1 MRILFVHPNYS
12 AGAADIAGNWSP
24 AWVTYL
30 AGYLKAGGYEDY
42 QFVDA
47 LVDNLNDD
55 QLRSA
60 IRNAGADIV
69 ATTAMTPMIYA
80 AQRVLQIAKEE
91 LPNAVTVLGGIHPTF
106 MFKQVLGEAPWIDV
120 IVRGEGEAVT
130 LNLVRAIDEGRW
142 PNERDQI
149 KGIAFLGDDG
159 AVVATPAEPSI
170 KDVDSIKAD
179 WGLLDWKKYI
189 YIPLGVPV
197 ATPNMARGC
206 PFTCSFCSQWK
217 FWRDYRVRSPKQMVD
232 EIEELVKVHGVGFFI
247 LADEEPTI
255 NRAKFIEF
263 CQELI
268 DRDLGIHWGI
278 NTRVTDVMRDEELLP
293 FYRKAG
299 LVHISLGTE
308 AAAQLN
314 LDRFVKETTV
324 AQNKRAIQLL
334 QENGIVTEA
343 QFIVGL
349 ENETRETLEETYQM
363 VMDWGADMANWSM
376 FTPWPFSDM
385 FTELGEKV
393 EVFDYSKYNFVSPI
407 MKPDNIDRAE
417 LLDGVMANYR
427 RFYMKRMLFQY
438 PWVKD
443 PFRRRYLIGCIK
455 AFFQS
460 AMQRKFYQLGQQN
473 YWGPMFKKLIRFDY
487 DKSASRIE
495 EPDHNAWKQAPAAKR
510 PIDGSAVKPEVVKKR
525 PVGIS
530 QPSGVMA
537 SVKACGGAE
546 PAHAAMACGGGDQQ
560 MTDEQIAQYNGP
572 GEVAVPI
579 AAIGKAKE
587 KAVAV
592 EEA

>member
-1 MRILFVHPNYS
+1 MRILFVQPNYS

-24 AWVTYL
+24 AWVAYI

-42 QFVDA
+42 HFIDA
-47 LVDNLNDD
+47 LVDKLDD
-55 QLRSA
+55 DKLRAA
-60 IRNAGADIV
+60 IRESKADVI

-91 LPNAVTVLGGIHPTF
+91 CPNAITVLGGIHGTF
-106 MFKQVLGEAPWIDV
+106 MFQQVLGEAPWIDV
-120 IVRGEGEAVT
+120 IVRGEGEAIT
-130 LNLVRAIDEGRW
+130 LNLMRCIDEGRW
-142 PNERDQI
+142 PAERESIQ
-149 KGIAFLGDDG
+149 GIAYLDENSQ
-159 AVVATPAEPSI
+159 VVATPAEPPI
-170 KDVDSIKAD
+170 KDVDSIWPD
-179 WGLLDWKKYI
+179 WSILEWKKYI

-217 FWRDYRVRSPKQMVD
+217 FWRDYRVRDPKRTVD

-247 LADEEPTI
+247 LADEEPQI
-255 NRAKFIEF
+255 NKNKFVEF

-299 LVHISLGTE
+299 LVHVSLGTE

-314 LDRFVKETTV
+314 LDRFVKETTIE
-324 AQNKRAIQLL
+324 QNKRAIQLL
-334 QENGIVTEA
+334 QQNGIVTEA

-376 FTPWPFSDM
+376 YTPWPFSDM
-385 FTELGEKV
+385 FAEMGDKV

-427 RFYMKRMLFQY
+427 RFYMKRMFFQY
-438 PWVKD
+438 PWVRD

-455 AFFQS
+455 AFLKS
-460 AMQRKFYQLGQQN
+460 AMERRFYQLGKQN
-473 YWGPMFKKLIRFDY
+473 YWGPAFKKFIKFDY
-487 DKSASRIE
+487 DKSKTKIV
-495 EPDHNAWKQAPAAKR
+495 EPDHNAWKKAPAAKR
-510 PIDGSAVKPEVVKKR
+510 PAVSAV
-525 PVGIS
+525 G
-530 QPSGVMA
+530 MA
-537 SVKACGGAE
+537 PQACGGGVKACGGGTE
-546 PAHAAMACGGGDQQ
+546 Q
-560 MTDEQIAQYNGP
+560 MTEEQMAQVSQK
-572 GEVAVPI
+572 VALPEQHRL
-579 AAIGKAKE
+579 E
-587 KAVAV
+587 KV
-592 EEA
+592 

>member
-1 MRILFVHPNYS
+1 MRILFIHPNYS

-24 AWVTYL
+24 AWVAYI
-30 AGYLKAGGYEDY
+30 AGYLKSGGYQDY
-42 QFVDA
+42 QFIDG
-47 LVDNLNDD
+47 LVDKLDD
-55 QLRSA
+55 EQMRAA
-60 IRNAGADIV
+60 IRAAQPDII

-91 LPNAVTVLGGIHPTF
+91 HPNAITVLGGIHGTF
-106 MFKQVLGEAPWIDV
+106 MYNQVLDEAPWIDV

-130 LNLVRAIDEGRW
+130 LNLVRCIDEGRW
-142 PNERDQI
+142 PAERESVR
-149 KGIAFLGDDG
+149 GIAFLDENGKVI
-159 AVVATPAEPSI
+159 APEAEPSI
-170 KDVDSIKAD
+170 SDVDAIWPD
-179 WGLLDWKKYI
+179 WGILEWKKYI

-217 FWRDYRVRSPKQMVD
+217 FWRDYRVRNPKRMVD

-247 LADEEPTI
+247 LADEEPQI
-255 NRAKFIEF
+255 NKKMFVDF

-278 NTRVTDVMRDEELLP
+278 NTRVTDVMRDEDLLP

-299 LVHISLGTE
+299 LVHVSLGTE

-314 LDRFVKETTV
+314 LDRFVKETTIE
-324 AQNKRAIQLL
+324 QNKRAVRLL

-349 ENETRETLEETYQM
+349 ENETRETLEETYNM

-376 FTPWPFSDM
+376 YTPWPFSDM
-385 FTELGEKV
+385 FTEMGDKV

-427 RFYMKRMLFQY
+427 RFYMKRMFFQY
-438 PWVKD
+438 PWVRD
-443 PFRRRYLIGCIK
+443 PFRRKYLIGCIK
-455 AFFQS
+455 AFLKS
-460 AMQRKFYQLGQQN
+460 AMERRFYQLGKQN
-473 YWGPMFKKLIRFDY
+473 YWGPMFKKLIKFDY
-487 DKSASRIE
+487 DKNKTKIV
-495 EPDHNAWKQAPAAKR
+495 EPDHNAWKKAPPAKR
-510 PIDGSAVKPEVVKKR
+510 PGSAPAGT
-525 PVGIS
+525 PAPTIS
-530 QPSGVMA
+530 GAMP
-537 SVKACGGAE
+537 KACGGGNQQLEDISDLPPGTAKCQ
-546 PAHAAMACGGGDQQ
+546 PGGCGGTGPRP
-560 MTDEQIAQYNGP
+560 EPSSAQ
-572 GEVAVPI
+572 VAMPTPPPAASKPERVP
-579 AAIGKAKE
+579 
-587 KAVAV
+587 

>member
-24 AWVTYL
+24 AWVAYV
-30 AGYLKAGGYEDY
+30 AGYLKSGGYEDY
-42 QFVDA
+42 HFIDAMVDK
-47 LVDNLNDD
+47 LDDD
-55 QLRSA
+55 QLRAA
-60 IRNAGADIV
+60 IREIEPDII

-80 AQRVLQIAKEE
+80 AQRLLQVAKEE
-91 LPNAVTVLGGIHPTF
+91 RPQALTVLGGIHATF
-106 MFKQVLGEAPWIDV
+106 MFQQVLEEAPWIDA

-130 LNLVRAIDEGRW
+130 LNLVRSIDQTGW
-142 PNERDQI
+142 PGDRDKV

-159 AVVATPAEPSI
+159 EVVATPAEPSI
-170 KDVDSIKAD
+170 KDVDSIWPD
-179 WGLLDWKKYI
+179 WGILDWQKYI

-217 FWRDYRVRSPKQMVD
+217 FWRDYRVRDPKRVVD

-247 LADEEPTI
+247 LADEEPQI
-255 NRAKFIEF
+255 NKNKFVAF

-299 LVHISLGTE
+299 LVHVSLGTE

-376 FTPWPFSDM
+376 YTPWPFADM
-385 FTELGEKV
+385 FTEMSDRV

-427 RFYMKRMLFQY
+427 RFYMKRMFFQY
-438 PWVKD
+438 PWVRD
-443 PFRRRYLIGCIK
+443 PFRRKYLIGCIK
-455 AFFQS
+455 AFLKS
-460 AMQRKFYQLGQQN
+460 AMERRFYQLGKQN
-473 YWGPMFKKLIRFDY
+473 YWGPMFKKLIKFDY
-487 DKSASRIE
+487 DKSRAKIV
-495 EPDHNAWKQAPAAKR
+495 EPDHNAWKKAPPAKR
-510 PIDGSAVKPEVVKKR
+510 PAVSATGAAP
-525 PVGIS
+525 
-530 QPSGVMA
+530 Q
-537 SVKACGGAE
+537 ACAG
-546 PAHAAMACGGGDQQ
+546 PKACGGGDQQ
-560 MTDEQIAQYNGP
+560 MTEEQVKQYEN
-572 GEVAVPI
+572 A
-579 AAIGKAKE
+579 
-587 KAVAV
+587 
-592 EEA
+592 

>member
-1 MRILFVHPNYS
+1 
-12 AGAADIAGNWSP
+12 
-24 AWVTYL
+24 
-30 AGYLKAGGYEDY
+30 
-42 QFVDA
+42 
-47 LVDNLNDD
+47 
-55 QLRSA
+55 
-60 IRNAGADIV
+60 
-69 ATTAMTPMIYA
+69 
-80 AQRVLQIAKEE
+80 
-91 LPNAVTVLGGIHPTF
+91 
-106 MFKQVLGEAPWIDV
+106 
-120 IVRGEGEAVT
+120 
-130 LNLVRAIDEGRW
+130 
-142 PNERDQI
+142 
-149 KGIAFLGDDG
+149 
-159 AVVATPAEPSI
+159 VVATPAEPSI
-170 KDVDSIKAD
+170 KDIDTIKAD

-232 EIEELVKVHGVGFFI
+232 EIEELKKVHGVGFFI

-268 DRDLGIHWGI
+268 DRDLDIQWGI

-324 AQNKRAIQLL
+324 AQNKRAVQLL

-407 MKPDNIDRAE
+407 MKPDTIDRAE

-455 AFFQS
+455 AFFKS
-460 AMQRKFYQLGQQN
+460 AFERKFYQLGQQN

-487 DKSASRIE
+487 DKSASKIE
-495 EPDHNAWKQAPAAKR
+495 EPDHNAWKKAPPAKR
-510 PIDGSAVKPEVVKKR
+510 PAL
-525 PVGIS
+525 
-530 QPSGVMA
+530 QPSGVAA

-546 PAHAAMACGGGDQQ
+546 PAHAAMACGGGGQQ

-572 GEVAVPI
+572 DEVAVPI
-579 AAIGKAKE
+579 SEISKSKE
-587 KAVAV
+587 RAAVA

>member
-1 MRILFVHPNYS
+1 MRILFIHPNYS

-24 AWVTYL
+24 AWVAYI
-30 AGYLKAGGYEDY
+30 AGYLKSGGYQDY
-42 QFVDA
+42 HFIDG
-47 LVDNLNDD
+47 LVDKLDDD
-55 QLRSA
+55 QMREA
-60 IRNAGADIV
+60 IRAAQPDII

-91 LPNAVTVLGGIHPTF
+91 HPNAITVLGGIHGTF
-106 MFKQVLGEAPWIDV
+106 MYEQVLGEAPWIDV

-130 LNLVRAIDEGRW
+130 LNLVRCIDEGRW
-142 PNERDQI
+142 PNERESVRD
-149 KGIAFLGDDG
+149 IAFLGESG
-159 AVVATPAEPSI
+159 KVIATEAEPSI
-170 KDVDSIKAD
+170 KDVDSIWPD
-179 WGLLDWKKYI
+179 WGILEWKKYI

-217 FWRDYRVRSPKQMVD
+217 FWRDYRVRNPKRMVD

-247 LADEEPTI
+247 LADEEPQI
-255 NRAKFIEF
+255 NKKMFIEF

-278 NTRVTDVMRDEELLP
+278 NTRVTDVMRDEDLLP

-314 LDRFVKETTV
+314 LDRFVKETTIE
-324 AQNKRAIQLL
+324 QNKRAIQLL
-334 QENGIVTEA
+334 QKNGIVTEA

-376 FTPWPFSDM
+376 YTPWPFSDM
-385 FTELGEKV
+385 FAEMGDKV

-427 RFYMKRMLFQY
+427 RFYMRRMFFQY
-438 PWVKD
+438 PWVRD
-443 PFRRRYLIGCIK
+443 PFRRKYLIGCIK
-455 AFFQS
+455 AFLKS
-460 AMQRKFYQLGQQN
+460 AMERRFYQLGKQN
-473 YWGPMFKKLIRFDY
+473 YWGPLFKKFIKFEY
-487 DKSASRIE
+487 DKNRSKIV
-495 EPDHNAWKQAPAAKR
+495 EPDHNAWKKAPPAKR
-510 PIDGSAVKPEVVKKR
+510 PAVVSAVGSAP
-525 PVGIS
+525 
-530 QPSGVMA
+530 Q
-537 SVKACGGAE
+537 ACAGGS
-546 PAHAAMACGGGDQQ
+546 PKACGGGDEQ
-560 MTDEQIAQYNGP
+560 MTEEQMEAVARASAGQSKQA
-572 GEVAVPI
+572 EVA
-579 AAIGKAKE
+579 
-587 KAVAV
+587 
-592 EEA
+592 

>member
-24 AWVTYL
+24 AWVAYL
-30 AGYLKAGGYEDY
+30 AGYLKQGGYTDY

-47 LVDNLNDD
+47 LVDNLDEE
-55 QLRSA
+55 QLRVA
-60 IRNAGADIV
+60 IRESNADIV
-69 ATTAMTPMIYA
+69 ATTAMTPMIYT
-80 AQRVLQIAKEE
+80 AQRLLQIAKEE
-91 LPNAVTVLGGIHPTF
+91 CPNAITVLGGIHPTF
-106 MFKQVLGEAPWIDV
+106 MYQQVFGEAPWIDA

-142 PNERDQI
+142 PAERERI
-149 KGIAFLGDDG
+149 KGIAYLDENDK
-159 AVVATPAEPSI
+159 VVATPVEPSI
-170 KDVDSIKAD
+170 KDVDSIWPD
-179 WGLLDWKKYI
+179 WGILEWKKYI

-217 FWRDYRVRSPKQMVD
+217 FWRDYRVRDPKRMVD

-247 LADEEPTI
+247 LADEEPQI
-255 NRAKFIEF
+255 NRNKFIEF

-299 LVHISLGTE
+299 LVHVSLGTE

-314 LDRFVKETTV
+314 LDRFVKETTIE
-324 AQNKRAIQLL
+324 QNKRAVRLL

-376 FTPWPFSDM
+376 YTPWPFSDM
-385 FTELGEKV
+385 FAEMGDKV
-393 EVFDYSKYNFVSPI
+393 EVFDYSKYNFVQPI

-443 PFRRRYLIGCIK
+443 PFRRKYLIGCIK
-455 AFFQS
+455 AFFKS
-460 AMQRKFYQLGQQN
+460 ALERKFYQLGKQN

-487 DKSASRIE
+487 DKSKEKIV

-510 PIDGSAVKPEVVKKR
+510 PAMGTSGAVP
-525 PVGIS
+525 
-530 QPSGVMA
+530 
-537 SVKACGGAE
+537 KACGGGNQQMEDLEIGSEAS
-546 PAHAAMACGGGDQQ
+546 PKCQPGGCGGSVKPTPQSA
-560 MTDEQIAQYNGP
+560 T
-572 GEVAVPI
+572 VAMPELQ
-579 AAIGKAKE
+579 KRKE
-587 KAVAV
+587 PEAVA

>member
-24 AWVTYL
+24 AWVAYL
-30 AGYLKAGGYEDY
+30 AGYLKKGGYTDY
-42 QFVDA
+42 HFVDG
-47 LVDNLNDD
+47 LVDNLDEE
-55 QLRSA
+55 QLRVA
-60 IRNAGADIV
+60 IRNSGADIV
-69 ATTAMTPMIYA
+69 ATTAMTPMIYT
-80 AQRVLQIAKEE
+80 AQRLLQIAKEE
-91 LPNAVTVLGGIHPTF
+91 RPNAITVLGGIHPTF
-106 MFKQVLGEAPWIDV
+106 MYQQVFGEAPWIDV

-142 PNERDQI
+142 PAEREQI
-149 KGIAFLGDDG
+149 KGIAYLNEDQQ
-159 AVVATPAEPSI
+159 VVATPVEPSI
-170 KDVDSIKAD
+170 KDVDSIWPD
-179 WGLLDWKKYI
+179 WSILDWKKYI

-217 FWRDYRVRSPKQMVD
+217 FWRDYRVRDPKKMVD

-247 LADEEPTI
+247 LADEEPQI
-255 NRAKFIEF
+255 NRNKFIEF

-299 LVHISLGTE
+299 LVHVSLGTE

-314 LDRFVKETTV
+314 LDRFVKETTIE
-324 AQNKRAIQLL
+324 QNKRAVQLL

-376 FTPWPFSDM
+376 YTPWPFSDM
-385 FTELGEKV
+385 FAEMGDRV
-393 EVFDYSKYNFVSPI
+393 EVHDYSKYNFVSPI

-427 RFYMKRMLFQY
+427 RFYMKRMFFQY

-443 PFRRRYLIGCIK
+443 PFRRKYLIGCIK
-455 AFFQS
+455 AFLKS
-460 AMQRKFYQLGQQN
+460 AMERKFYQLGKQN
-473 YWGPMFKKLIRFDY
+473 YWGPLFKKFIKFDY
-487 DKSASRIE
+487 DKSKTKIV
-495 EPDHNAWKQAPAAKR
+495 EPDHNAWKKAPAAKR
-510 PIDGSAVKPEVVKKR
+510 PA
-525 PVGIS
+525 
-530 QPSGVMA
+530 QPASGLAA
-537 SVKACGGAE
+537 SVK
-546 PAHAAMACGGGDQQ
+546 ACGGGDQQ
-560 MTDEQIAQYNGP
+560 MEGVKVDIPAIKKPRASMMACGGGGEQLTAEQMKNPQSIKRPA
-572 GEVAVPI
+572 E
-579 AAIGKAKE
+579 
-587 KAVAV
+587 AV

>member
-24 AWVTYL
+24 AWVAYL
-30 AGYLKAGGYEDY
+30 AGYLKQGGYTDY
-42 QFVDA
+42 HFVDA
-47 LVDNLNDD
+47 LVDDLDEE
-55 QLRSA
+55 QLRVA
-60 IRNAGADIV
+60 IREAKADIV
-69 ATTAMTPMIYA
+69 ATTAMTPMIYT
-80 AQRVLQIAKEE
+80 AQRLLQIAKEE
-91 LPNAVTVLGGIHPTF
+91 CPSAITVLGGIHPTF
-106 MFKQVLGEAPWIDV
+106 MYQQVFGEAPWIDV

-142 PNERDQI
+142 PSEREQI
-149 KGIAFLGDDG
+149 KGIAYLDESDK
-159 AVVATPAEPSI
+159 VVATPVEPSI
-170 KDVDSIKAD
+170 KDVDSIWPD
-179 WGLLDWKKYI
+179 WGILEWKKYI

-217 FWRDYRVRSPKQMVD
+217 FWRDYRVREPKQMVD

-247 LADEEPTI
+247 LADEEPQI
-255 NRAKFIEF
+255 NRNKFIEF

-299 LVHISLGTE
+299 LVHVSLGTE

-314 LDRFVKETTV
+314 LDRFVKETTIE
-324 AQNKRAIQLL
+324 QNKRAVQLL

-376 FTPWPFSDM
+376 YTPWPFADM
-385 FTELGEKV
+385 FAEMGDKV
-393 EVFDYSKYNFVSPI
+393 EVFDYSKYNFVQPI
-407 MKPDNIDRAE
+407 MKPDTIDRAE

-443 PFRRRYLIGCIK
+443 PFRRKYLIGCIK
-455 AFFQS
+455 AFFKS
-460 AMQRKFYQLGQQN
+460 AYERKFYQLGKQN
-473 YWGPMFKKLIRFDY
+473 YWGPMFKKLIKFDY
-487 DKSASRIE
+487 DKSKSKIV

-510 PIDGSAVKPEVVKKR
+510 PATAGVSGAVP
-525 PVGIS
+525 
-530 QPSGVMA
+530 
-537 SVKACGGAE
+537 KACGGGNQQMEDLEIGGEAS
-546 PAHAAMACGGGDQQ
+546 PKCQPGGCGGGIKP
-560 MTDEQIAQYNGP
+560 TSSSAN
-572 GEVAVPI
+572 VAMPELQTS
-579 AAIGKAKE
+579 KQRE
-587 KAVAV
+587 AVA

>member
-1 MRILFVHPNYS
+1 MRILFIHPNYS

-24 AWVTYL
+24 AWVAYI
-30 AGYLKAGGYEDY
+30 AGYLKSGGYQDY
-42 QFVDA
+42 HFIDG
-47 LVDNLNDD
+47 LVDKLDDD
-55 QLRSA
+55 QMRAA
-60 IRNAGADIV
+60 IRASKPDII

-91 LPNAVTVLGGIHPTF
+91 HPNAVTVLGGIHGTF
-106 MFKQVLGEAPWIDV
+106 MYQQVLGEAPWIDV

-130 LNLVRAIDEGRW
+130 LNLVRCIDEGGW
-142 PNERDQI
+142 PSKREQV
-149 KGIAFLGDDG
+149 KGIAYLDENKQ
-159 AVVATPAEPSI
+159 VIATEAEPSI
-170 KDVDSIKAD
+170 KDVDSIWPD
-179 WGLLDWKKYI
+179 WGILEWKKYI

-217 FWRDYRVRSPKQMVD
+217 FWRDYRVRNPKRMVD

-247 LADEEPTI
+247 LADEEPQI
-255 NRAKFIEF
+255 NKKLFVEF

-278 NTRVTDVMRDEELLP
+278 NTRVTDVMRDEDLLP

-314 LDRFVKETTV
+314 LDRFVKETTIE
-324 AQNKRAIQLL
+324 QNKRAIQLL
-334 QENGIVTEA
+334 QQNGIVTEA

-376 FTPWPFSDM
+376 YTPWPFSDM
-385 FTELGEKV
+385 FAEMGDKV

-427 RFYMKRMLFQY
+427 RFYMRRMFFQY
-438 PWVKD
+438 PWVRD
-443 PFRRRYLIGCIK
+443 PFRRKYLIGCIK
-455 AFFQS
+455 AFLKS
-460 AMQRKFYQLGQQN
+460 AMERRFYQLGKQN
-473 YWGPMFKKLIRFDY
+473 YWGPLFKKFIKFEY
-487 DKSASRIE
+487 DKNRSKIV
-495 EPDHNAWKQAPAAKR
+495 EPDHNAWKKAPPAKR
-510 PIDGSAVKPEVVKKR
+510 QAVVSAV
-525 PVGIS
+525 
-530 QPSGVMA
+530 GVA
-537 SVKACGGAE
+537 PQACGGG
-546 PAHAAMACGGGDQQ
+546 PKACGGGDEQ
-560 MTDEQIAQYNGP
+560 MTEEHMEAVARASAGQSKQA
-572 GEVAVPI
+572 EVA
-579 AAIGKAKE
+579 
-587 KAVAV
+587 
-592 EEA
+592 

>member
-24 AWVTYL
+24 AWVAYL
-30 AGYLKAGGYEDY
+30 AGYLKSGGYQDY
-42 QFVDA
+42 QFIDA
-47 LVDNLNDD
+47 LVDKLDDD
-55 QLRSA
+55 QLRVA
-60 IRNAGADIV
+60 IRNARPDIV
-69 ATTAMTPMIYA
+69 ATTAMTPMIYT

-91 LPNAVTVLGGIHPTF
+91 HPNAITMLGGIHATF
-106 MFKQVLGEAPWIDV
+106 MYAQVFAEAPWIDV
-120 IVRGEGEAVT
+120 VVRGEGEAVT

-142 PNERDQI
+142 LTERENI
-149 KGIAFLGDDG
+149 KGIAYVDDNKQ
-159 AVVATPAEPSI
+159 VIATPVEPSI
-170 KDVDSIKAD
+170 KDVDSIWPD
-179 WGLLDWKKYI
+179 WSVLEWKKYI

-217 FWRDYRVRSPKQMVD
+217 FWRDYRVRSPKRMVD
-232 EIEELVKVHGVGFFI
+232 EIEELVKVHKIGFFI
-247 LADEEPTI
+247 LADEEPMI
-255 NRAKFIEF
+255 NKNMFVEF

-268 DRDLGIHWGI
+268 DRKLGILWGI
-278 NTRVTDVMRDEELLP
+278 NTRVTDVMRDEDLLP

-334 QENGIVTEA
+334 QQNGIVTEA

-349 ENETRETLEETYQM
+349 ENETRATLEETYEM

-385 FTELGEKV
+385 FTEMGDKV
-393 EVFDYSKYNFVSPI
+393 EVHDYSKYNFVSPI

-427 RFYMKRMLFQY
+427 RFYMRKMFFQY

-443 PFRRRYLIGCIK
+443 PVRRRYLLGCIK
-455 AFFQS
+455 AFLKS
-460 AMQRKFYQLGQQN
+460 AYERRFYQLGQQN
-473 YWGPMFKKLIRFDY
+473 YWGPLLKKLIRFDY
-487 DKSASRIE
+487 DKSRTKIV

-510 PIDGSAVKPEVVKKR
+510 PA
-525 PVGIS
+525 IS
-530 QPSGVMA
+530 VIGAAPQTCSSGA
-537 SVKACGGAE
+537 PKACGGGNE
-546 PAHAAMACGGGDQQ
+546 Q
-560 MTDEQIAQYNGP
+560 MTEEQIKQY
-572 GEVAVPI
+572 ERV
-579 AAIGKAKE
+579 
-587 KAVAV
+587 
-592 EEA
+592 

>member
-1 MRILFVHPNYS
+1 MRILFVHPNYKS
-12 AGAADIAGNWSP
+12 GGAEIAGNWSP
-24 AWVTYL
+24 AWVAYL
-30 AGYLKAGGYEDY
+30 AGYLKSGGYSDYRFIDAMVDSLDEED
-42 QFVDA
+42 
-47 LVDNLNDD
+47 
-55 QLRSA
+55 LRR
-60 IRNAGADIV
+60 IFREEQPDMIG
-69 ATTAMTPMIYA
+69 TTAMTPAIYT
-80 AQRVLQIAKEE
+80 AQRLLQIAKEE
-91 LPNAVTVLGGIHPTF
+91 CPNAVVFLGGIHATF
-106 MFKQVLGEAPWIDV
+106 MFKQVLEEAPWIDA
-120 IVRGEGEAVT
+120 IIRGEGEAVT
-130 LNLVRAIDEGRW
+130 LNLVRAVDEGRW
-142 PNERDQI
+142 LNERDSVN
-149 KGIAFLGDDG
+149 GVAFIGNDG

-170 KDVDSIKAD
+170 KDVDSIWPD
-179 WGLLDWKKYI
+179 WSVLEWKKYI
-189 YIPLGVPV
+189 YIPMGVPV

-217 FWRDYRVRSPKQMVD
+217 FWRDYRVRDPKKMVD
-232 EIEELVKVHGVGFFI
+232 EIEELVKVHGIGFFI

-268 DRDLGIHWGI
+268 DRDLGVLWGI

-349 ENETRETLEETYQM
+349 ENETRETLEETYNM

-393 EVFDYSKYNFVSPI
+393 EVYDYSKYNFVSPI

-427 RFYMKRMLFQY
+427 RFYMRKMLFQY

-443 PFRRRYLIGCIK
+443 PVRRKYLMGCIK
-455 AFFQS
+455 AFFL
-460 AMQRKFYQLGQQN
+460 AAIHRRFYDLGKHH
-473 YWGPMFKKLIRFDY
+473 YWGPQLKKLIKFDY
-487 DKSASRIE
+487 DKSKSKIV
-495 EPDHNAWKQAPAAKR
+495 EPDHNAWKKAPAAKR
-510 PIDGSAVKPEVVKKR
+510 PQAV
-525 PVGIS
+525 I
-530 QPSGVMA
+530 QPSGIAA
-537 SVKACGGAE
+537 SIKTCGGAE
-546 PAHAAMACGGGDQQ
+546 PAHAAKACGGGDQQ
-560 MTDEQIAQYNGP
+560 MTEEQIAAYNGSA
-572 GEVAVPI
+572 EVNVPI
-579 AAIGKAKE
+579 SAIGRPKE
-587 KAVAV
+587 KAAVA
-592 EEA
+592 EQA

>member
-24 AWVTYL
+24 AWVAYL
-30 AGYLKAGGYEDY
+30 AGYLKQGGYTDY

-47 LVDNLNDD
+47 LVDKLDD
-55 QLRSA
+55 EQVRLA
-60 IRNAGADIV
+60 IREANADII
-69 ATTAMTPMIYA
+69 ATTAMTPMIYT
-80 AQRVLQIAKEE
+80 AQRVLKIAKEE
-91 LPNAVTVLGGIHPTF
+91 CPNAVTVLGGIHPTF
-106 MFKQVLGEAPWIDV
+106 MYQQVFGEAPWIDA

-142 PNERDQI
+142 PAEREQI
-149 KGIAFLGDDG
+149 KGIAYLNEDNQ
-159 AVVATPAEPSI
+159 VIATPVEPSI
-170 KDVDSIKAD
+170 KDVDSIWPD
-179 WGLLDWKKYI
+179 WSILEWKKYI

-217 FWRDYRVRSPKQMVD
+217 FWRDYRVRDPKKMVD

-247 LADEEPTI
+247 LADEEPQI
-255 NRAKFIEF
+255 NRNKFVEF

-278 NTRVTDVMRDEELLP
+278 NTRVTDVMRDEDLLP

-314 LDRFVKETTV
+314 LDRFVKETTIE
-324 AQNKRAIQLL
+324 QNKRAIQLL
-334 QENGIVTEA
+334 QQNGIVTEA

-349 ENETRETLEETYQM
+349 ENETRETLEETYNM

-376 FTPWPFSDM
+376 YTPWPFADM
-385 FTELGEKV
+385 FAEMGDRV
-393 EVFDYSKYNFVSPI
+393 EVHDYSKYNFVSPI

-443 PFRRRYLIGCIK
+443 PFRRRYLLGCIK
-455 AFFQS
+455 AFFKS
-460 AMQRKFYQLGQQN
+460 AMERKFYQLGEQN

-487 DKSASRIE
+487 DKSKSKIV
-495 EPDHNAWKQAPAAKR
+495 EPDHNAWKKAPAAKR
-510 PIDGSAVKPEVVKKR
+510 PAVVGSTNAMP
-525 PVGIS
+525 
-530 QPSGVMA
+530 
-537 SVKACGGAE
+537 
-546 PAHAAMACGGGDQQ
+546 MACGGGNQQ
-560 MTDEQIAQYNGP
+560 MEDLEIGGEASPKCQP
-572 GEVAVPI
+572 GGCGSSARSPRQSATVAMPELQ
-579 AAIGKAKE
+579 KRKRPE
-587 KAVAV
+587 AVA

>member
-24 AWVTYL
+24 AWVAYI
-30 AGYLKAGGYEDY
+30 AGYLKSGGYQDY
-42 QFVDA
+42 QFIDG
-47 LVDNLNDD
+47 LVDQLDDD
-55 QLRSA
+55 QMRAA
-60 IRNAGADIV
+60 IRAAQPDII
-69 ATTAMTPMIYA
+69 ATTSMTPMIYA

-91 LPNAVTVLGGIHPTF
+91 HPSAITVLGGIHGTF
-106 MFKQVLGEAPWIDV
+106 MYNQVLGEAPWIDA

-130 LNLVRAIDEGRW
+130 LNLVRCIDEGRW
-142 PNERDQI
+142 PTERESVR
-149 KGIAFLGDDG
+149 GIAFLDDNG
-159 AVVATPAEPSI
+159 AVVATEAEPSI
-170 KDVDSIKAD
+170 SDVDKIWPD
-179 WGLLDWKKYI
+179 WGILEWKKYI

-217 FWRDYRVRSPKQMVD
+217 FWRDYRVRDPKRMVD

-247 LADEEPTI
+247 LADEEPQI
-255 NRAKFIEF
+255 NKKMFVDF

-278 NTRVTDVMRDEELLP
+278 NTRVTDVMRDEDLLP

-299 LVHISLGTE
+299 LVHVSLGTE

-314 LDRFVKETTV
+314 LDRFVKETTIE
-324 AQNKRAIQLL
+324 QNKRAVQLL
-334 QENGIVTEA
+334 QQNGIVTEA

-349 ENETRETLEETYQM
+349 ENETRETLEETYQY

-376 FTPWPFSDM
+376 YTPWPFSDM
-385 FTELGEKV
+385 FAEMGDKV

-407 MKPDNIDRAE
+407 MKPDKIDRAE

-455 AFFQS
+455 AFFKS
-460 AMQRKFYQLGQQN
+460 AMERRFYQLGQQN
-473 YWGPMFKKLIRFDY
+473 YWGPLFKKLIKFDY
-487 DKSASRIE
+487 DKSKSKIV
-495 EPDHNAWKQAPAAKR
+495 EPDHNAWKKAPPAKR
-510 PIDGSAVKPEVVKKR
+510 PGAAPAGT
-525 PVGIS
+525 PAPTIS
-530 QPSGVMA
+530 GAMP
-537 SVKACGGAE
+537 KACGGGNQQLEDISDLPPGTAKCQ
-546 PAHAAMACGGGDQQ
+546 PGGCGGTGPRP
-560 MTDEQIAQYNGP
+560 EAQGSIQVGMP
-572 GEVAVPI
+572 MPPPSSKPERMA
-579 AAIGKAKE
+579 
-587 KAVAV
+587 

>member
-24 AWVTYL
+24 AWVAYI
-30 AGYLKAGGYEDY
+30 AGYLKAGGYQDY

-47 LVDNLNDD
+47 LVDKLDD
-55 QLRSA
+55 DKLRVA
-60 IRNAGADIV
+60 IRDAKADII
-69 ATTAMTPMIYA
+69 ATTAMTPMIYT
-80 AQRVLQIAKEE
+80 AQRVLQIAREE
-91 LPNAVTVLGGIHPTF
+91 CPNAITVLGGIHGTF
-106 MFKQVLGEAPWIDV
+106 MYQQVLDEAPWIDV

-142 PNERDQI
+142 PPSAEKIN
-149 KGIAFLGDDG
+149 GIAYLDETSQ
-159 AVVATPAEPSI
+159 VVATPAEPSI
-170 KDVDSIKAD
+170 KDVDSIRAD
-179 WGLLDWKKYI
+179 WGILEWKKYI

-217 FWRDYRVRSPKQMVD
+217 FWRDYRVRDPKRMVD

-247 LADEEPTI
+247 LADEEPQI
-255 NRAKFIEF
+255 NKAKFVEF

-278 NTRVTDVMRDEELLP
+278 NTRVTDVMRDEDLLP

-314 LDRFVKETTV
+314 LDRFVKETTIE
-324 AQNKRAIQLL
+324 QNKRAIQLL
-334 QENGIVTEA
+334 QQNGIVTEA

-376 FTPWPFSDM
+376 YTPWPFSDM
-385 FTELGEKV
+385 FAEMGDKV

-427 RFYMKRMLFQY
+427 RFYMRRMFFQY

-455 AFFQS
+455 AFLKS
-460 AMQRKFYQLGQQN
+460 AMERRFYQLGKQN
-473 YWGPMFKKLIRFDY
+473 YWGPLFKKLIKFDY
-487 DKSASRIE
+487 DKTKTKIV
-495 EPDHNAWKQAPAAKR
+495 EPDHNAWKKAPAAKR
-510 PIDGSAVKPEVVKKR
+510 PAVSV
-525 PVGIS
+525 I
-530 QPSGVMA
+530 GVA
-537 SVKACGGAE
+537 
-546 PAHAAMACGGGDQQ
+546 PQACGGGGLAMDEFSGTAASTKCKPGGCGGGGSQQ
-560 MTDEQIAQYNGP
+560 LPEN
-572 GEVAVPI
+572 EVFVSLPAVP
-579 AAIGKAKE
+579 KAK
-587 KAVAV
+587 AQALQ
-592 EEA
+592 EA

>member
-24 AWVTYL
+24 AWVAYL
-30 AGYLKAGGYEDY
+30 AGYLKQGGYTDY

-47 LVDNLNDD
+47 LVDKLDD
-55 QLRSA
+55 EQVRLA
-60 IRNAGADIV
+60 IREANADII
-69 ATTAMTPMIYA
+69 ATTAMTPMIYT
-80 AQRVLQIAKEE
+80 AQRVLKIAKEE
-91 LPNAVTVLGGIHPTF
+91 CPNAVTVLGGIHPTF
-106 MFKQVLGEAPWIDV
+106 MYQQVFGEAPWIDA

-142 PNERDQI
+142 PAEREQI
-149 KGIAFLGDDG
+149 KGIAYLNEDNQ
-159 AVVATPAEPSI
+159 VIATPVEPSI
-170 KDVDSIKAD
+170 KDVDSIWPD
-179 WGLLDWKKYI
+179 WSILEWKKYI

-217 FWRDYRVRSPKQMVD
+217 FWRDYRVRDPKQMVD

-247 LADEEPTI
+247 LADEEPQI
-255 NRAKFIEF
+255 NRNKFIEF

-278 NTRVTDVMRDEELLP
+278 NTRVTDVMRDEDLLP

-314 LDRFVKETTV
+314 LDRFVKETTIE
-324 AQNKRAIQLL
+324 QNKRAIQLL
-334 QENGIVTEA
+334 QQNGIVTEA

-349 ENETRETLEETYQM
+349 ENETRETLEETYNM

-376 FTPWPFSDM
+376 YTPWPFADM
-385 FTELGEKV
+385 FAEMGDRV
-393 EVFDYSKYNFVSPI
+393 EVHDYSKYNFVSPI

-443 PFRRRYLIGCIK
+443 PFRRRYLLGCIK
-455 AFFQS
+455 AFFKS
-460 AMQRKFYQLGQQN
+460 AMERKFYQLGEQN

-487 DKSASRIE
+487 DKSKSKIV
-495 EPDHNAWKQAPAAKR
+495 EPDHNAWKKAPAAKR
-510 PIDGSAVKPEVVKKR
+510 PAV
-525 PVGIS
+525 VGTTNAM
-530 QPSGVMA
+530 P
-537 SVKACGGAE
+537 
-546 PAHAAMACGGGDQQ
+546 MACGGGNQQ
-560 MTDEQIAQYNGP
+560 MEDLEIGGEASPKCQP
-572 GEVAVPI
+572 GGCGSSARSPQQSATVAMPELQ
-579 AAIGKAKE
+579 KRKRPE
-587 KAVAV
+587 AVA

>member
-24 AWVTYL
+24 AWVAYL
-30 AGYLKAGGYEDY
+30 AGYLKQGGYTDY

-47 LVDNLNDD
+47 LVDKLDD
-55 QLRSA
+55 EQVRAA
-60 IRNAGADIV
+60 IRESNADII
-69 ATTAMTPMIYA
+69 ATTAMTPMIYT
-80 AQRVLQIAKEE
+80 AQRVLKIAKEE
-91 LPNAVTVLGGIHPTF
+91 CPNAITLLGGIHPTF
-106 MFKQVLGEAPWIDV
+106 MYQQVFGEAPWIDV

-142 PNERDQI
+142 PAEREQI
-149 KGIAFLGDDG
+149 KGIAYLNEDQQ
-159 AVVATPAEPSI
+159 VVATPVEPSI
-170 KDVDSIKAD
+170 KDVDSIWPD
-179 WGLLDWKKYI
+179 WSILEWKKYI

-217 FWRDYRVRSPKQMVD
+217 FWRDYRVRDPKKMVD

-247 LADEEPTI
+247 LADEEPQI
-255 NRAKFIEF
+255 NRNKFIEF

-278 NTRVTDVMRDEELLP
+278 NTRVTDVMRDEDLLP

-314 LDRFVKETTV
+314 LDRFVKETTIE
-324 AQNKRAIQLL
+324 QNKRAIQLL
-334 QENGIVTEA
+334 QQNGIVTEA

-376 FTPWPFSDM
+376 YTPWPFADM
-385 FTELGEKV
+385 FAEMGDRV
-393 EVFDYSKYNFVSPI
+393 EVHDYSKYNFVSPI

-443 PFRRRYLIGCIK
+443 PFRRKYLIGCIK
-455 AFFQS
+455 AFFKS
-460 AMQRKFYQLGQQN
+460 AMERRFYQLGEQN

-487 DKSASRIE
+487 DKSKSKIV

-510 PIDGSAVKPEVVKKR
+510 PAV
-525 PVGIS
+525 
-530 QPSGVMA
+530 GVTN
-537 SVKACGGAE
+537 
-546 PAHAAMACGGGDQQ
+546 AAPMACGGGNQQ
-560 MTDEQIAQYNGP
+560 MEDLEIGGEASPKCQP
-572 GEVAVPI
+572 GGCGSIKPPRQTATVAMPELQ
-579 AAIGKAKE
+579 KRKQPE
-587 KAVAV
+587 AVA
-592 EEA
+592 EEV

>member
-24 AWVTYL
+24 AWVAYL
-30 AGYLKAGGYEDY
+30 AGYLKQGGYTDY

-47 LVDNLNDD
+47 LVDDLDEE
-55 QLRSA
+55 QLRTA
-60 IRNAGADIV
+60 IREANADIV

-80 AQRVLQIAKEE
+80 AQRLLQIAREE
-91 LPNAVTVLGGIHPTF
+91 CPNAITLLGGIHPTF
-106 MFKQVLGEAPWIDV
+106 MYQQVFGEAPWIDV

-142 PNERDQI
+142 PAEREQI
-149 KGIAFLGDDG
+149 KGIAYLEDG
-159 AVVATPAEPSI
+159 KVIATPVEPSI
-170 KDVDSIKAD
+170 KDVDSIWPD
-179 WGLLDWKKYI
+179 WGILEWKKYI

-217 FWRDYRVRSPKQMVD
+217 FWRDYRVRDPKQMVD

-247 LADEEPTI
+247 LADEEPQI
-255 NRAKFIEF
+255 NRNKFIEF

-314 LDRFVKETTV
+314 LDRFVKETTIE
-324 AQNKRAIQLL
+324 QNKRAVRLL

-376 FTPWPFSDM
+376 YTPWPFSDM
-385 FTELGEKV
+385 FSEMGDKV
-393 EVFDYSKYNFVSPI
+393 EVFDYSKYNFVQPI

-455 AFFQS
+455 AFFKS
-460 AMQRKFYQLGQQN
+460 AFERKFYQLGKQN

-487 DKSASRIE
+487 DKSKDKIV

-510 PIDGSAVKPEVVKKR
+510 PAVGTSAAVP
-525 PVGIS
+525 
-530 QPSGVMA
+530 
-537 SVKACGGAE
+537 KACGGGTEQLDSVEVAIPE
-546 PAHAAMACGGGDQQ
+546 TKKAKASMMACGGGGEQLTEEQ
-560 MTDEQIAQYNGP
+560 MNNPEL
-572 GEVAVPI
+572 
-579 AAIGKAKE
+579 AINQEERAKAL
-587 KAVAV
+587 

>member
-24 AWVTYL
+24 AWVAYL
-30 AGYLKAGGYEDY
+30 AGYLKAGGYQDY
-42 QFVDA
+42 QFIDA
-47 LVDNLNDD
+47 LVDKLDD
-55 QLRSA
+55 EQLRVA
-60 IRNAGADIV
+60 IRNAKPDIV
-69 ATTAMTPMIYA
+69 ATTAMTPMIYT

-91 LPNAVTVLGGIHPTF
+91 HPNVITVLGGIHATF
-106 MFKQVLGEAPWIDV
+106 MYSQVFTEAPWIDV
-120 IVRGEGEAVT
+120 VVRGEGEAVT

-142 PNERDQI
+142 LSERHTI
-149 KGIAFLGDDG
+149 KGIAYVDDSNQ
-159 AVVATPAEPSI
+159 VIATPVEPSI
-170 KDVDSIKAD
+170 KDVDSIWPD
-179 WGLLDWKKYI
+179 WSVLEWKKYI

-217 FWRDYRVRSPKQMVD
+217 FWRDYRVRSPKRMVD
-232 EIEELVKVHGVGFFI
+232 EIEELVKVHGIGFFI
-247 LADEEPTI
+247 LADEEPMI
-255 NRAKFIEF
+255 NKNMFIEF

-268 DRDLGIHWGI
+268 DRKLGILWGI
-278 NTRVTDVMRDEELLP
+278 NTRVTDVMRDEDLLP

-334 QENGIVTEA
+334 QQNGIVTEA

-349 ENETRETLEETYQM
+349 ENETRATLEETYEM

-385 FTELGEKV
+385 FTEMGDKV
-393 EVFDYSKYNFVSPI
+393 EVHDYSKYNFVSPI

-427 RFYMKRMLFQY
+427 RFYMRKMFFQY

-443 PFRRRYLIGCIK
+443 PVRRRYLLGCIK
-455 AFFQS
+455 AFLKS
-460 AMQRKFYQLGQQN
+460 AMERRFYQLGQQN
-473 YWGPMFKKLIRFDY
+473 YWGPLLKKLIRFDY
-487 DKSASRIE
+487 DTTKSKIV

-510 PIDGSAVKPEVVKKR
+510 PAISVIGAAPQTCSDGAP
-525 PVGIS
+525 
-530 QPSGVMA
+530 
-537 SVKACGGAE
+537 KACGG
-546 PAHAAMACGGGDQQ
+546 GNQQ
-560 MTDEQIAQYNGP
+560 MTEEQMKQYGS
-572 GEVAVPI
+572 
-579 AAIGKAKE
+579 K
-587 KAVAV
+587 
-592 EEA
+592 